1 VNPDASDALRLG
13 RGTATAIIALLV
25 AAGAILRVLPG
36 WSDFWLD
43 EVWTWISVRKL
54 ESAVEI
60 FTSIHHSNNNHLNSL
75 LIYWLGDQSHW
86 IVYRFPSLVAG
97 VTTIS
102 LAAAVAGRQGRHEAI
117 IAAILVSFSFALIHF
132 SSEARGYSIAVCM
145 TLAATLALDR
155 ALVGRNLGAA
165 LAFGLFVI
173 TGFLAHLVYL
183 FFYAGA
189 VALSIFRLRKQGDS
203 LGTRSATF
211 LRVHALPILGF
222 ALLWFVDLRHM
233 SVGGGNP
240 TDFEWIVSR
249 TFGFGLGLP
258 VVRAL
263 SWPYLLIG
271 TSFAAFA
278 LYRLWRRGDDAWLL
292 YGVSLV
298 VAPAAVMSLFRPSV
312 VAVRYFLIGLVFF
325 LLLAS
330 GELARGWRRGG
341 AVRVLCGVLIAGFLI
356 GNGVHTSRFL
366 SLGRGGYAA
375 ALQYMADH
383 TDGAEIRVSS
393 DNDFR
398 NGIVL
403 RFYEPWLPEGKRLVY
418 LRRENRRTD
427 ADWRITHAPSR
438 PAIPAPVVRDRRG
451 QRFSLA
457 AEFDHAAIS
466 GFYWAVYRRADAD
479 QARSKSH

>member
-1 VNPDASDALRLG
+1 LNSDVRDVPRRSAV
-13 RGTATAIIALLV
+13 TAIVALVV
-25 AAGAILRVLPG
+25 AAGAVLRVLPG

-43 EVWTWISVRKL
+43 EVWTWVSVRNL
-54 ESAVEI
+54 ESATEI

-86 IVYRFPSLVAG
+86 IVYRLPSLLAG
-97 VTTIS
+97 VIAIP
-102 LAAAVAGRQGRHEAI
+102 LAAVVAGRRGRLEAV
-117 IAAILVSFSFALIHF
+117 IASILVGFSFALIHF

-145 TLAATLALDR
+145 TLAAMLVLDR
-155 ALVGRNLGAA
+155 ALAGRNFGSA

-173 TGFLAHLVYL
+173 TGFLAHLVYV

-189 VALSIFRLRKQGDS
+189 VALSIFRLQKGGSS
-203 LGTRSATF
+203 LGTRLATLF
-211 LRVHALPILGF
+211 RVHSLPLLGF

-263 SWPYLLIG
+263 SWSYLLTG

-278 LYRLWRRGDDAWLL
+278 LYRMWRRGDDAWLL
-292 YGVSLV
+292 YGVALV
-298 VAPAAVMSLFRPSV
+298 VAPAAVMSFFRPSV

-330 GELARGWRRGG
+330 GELASGWRRGG

-356 GNGVHTSRFL
+356 GNAVHTSRFL
-366 SLGRGGYAA
+366 SLGRGGYLA

-403 RFYEPWLPEGKRLVY
+403 RFYEHMLPEGKRLIY
-418 LRRENRRTD
+418 IRRDNKRVE

-438 PAIPAPVVRDRRG
+438 PAVPAPGVRDMRG
-451 QRFSLA
+451 RRFSLA
-457 AEFDHAAIS
+457 SEFDHAAIS
-466 GFYWAVYRRADAD
+466 GFYWAVYRRADAN
-479 QARSKSH
+479 QARSESH